1 MPEVSPQKNALLLL
15 RRWGFW
21 VLLLSFT
28 ACISSQESRKIDASG
43 IKPYWLKQPLAQAIT
58 VVGEAADST
67 EALRNAFYQARTQLI
82 DSILRQHAARMQDS
96 LLSATDYQYHYR
108 SYLLRKTE
116 EMGFT
121 GIQLGGFALDSS
133 RIRNRYYERRYD
145 PVRGRNFYR
154 YYLHLHWHDSLTAQ
168 LADAFFAIDKGFSD
182 VLQTA
187 AYYLEYPTDLSML
200 DYQLQRLETLPA
212 LLEDY
217 RGLQAEML
225 IEAYQRQYEQ
235 LELKAVNVGPD
246 HFDLLLV
253 LNDRHMLGSNFV
265 YDSNNCVKLELK
277 KEDEAGFRFK
287 YDESLCPAAANYPIS
302 LALLLPGGRQ
312 LEKTLALP
320 GNRVV
325 MKTSGPLILHYFED
339 SQDGYAEMYVKTIS
353 GQSFYLRELHFNG
366 HVLNLAV
373 NGVGRSITGAKSYQ
387 LRAPIPA
394 TLFKKILKE
403 KSSTANGGLVYT
415 HPTSGIEI
423 DYCFE
428 GVDIQLK
435 KYK

>member
-1 MPEVSPQKNALLLL
+1 L
-15 RRWGFW
+15 
-21 VLLLSFT
+21 
-28 ACISSQESRKIDASG
+28 
-43 IKPYWLKQPLAQAIT
+43 Y
-58 VVGEAADST
+58 
-67 EALRNAFYQARTQLI
+67 
-82 DSILRQHAARMQDS
+82 
-96 LLSATDYQYHYR
+96 
-108 SYLLRKTE
+108 
-116 EMGFT
+116 
-121 GIQLGGFALDSS
+121 
-133 RIRNRYYERRYD
+133 
-145 PVRGRNFYR
+145 
-154 YYLHLHWHDSLTAQ
+154 WHDSLTAQ
-168 LADAFFAIDKGFSD
+168 LADEFYAYDKGFSD

-187 AYYLEYPTDLSML
+187 AYYLEFPTDLSML
-200 DYQLQRLETLPA
+200 DYQLKRLQPLPA

-217 RGLQAEML
+217 RGLQAEL
-225 IEAYQRQYEQ
+225 LLEAYQRQYER
-235 LELKAVNVGPD
+235 LELQAVNVGPD
-246 HFDLLLV
+246 HFDLKLV

-265 YDSNNCVKLELK
+265 YSSDNCVKIDLK
-277 KEDEAGFRFK
+277 KEYEAGFRLN
-287 YDESLCPAAANYPIS
+287 YDESLCPAAADYPITI
-302 LALLLPGGRQ
+302 ALQMPGGRQ
-312 LEKTLALP
+312 LEKTIPLP

-403 KSSTANGGLVYT
+403 KSSTGNGGLVYT

>member
-1 MPEVSPQKNALLLL
+1 VM
-15 RRWGFW
+15 
-21 VLLLSFT
+21 
-28 ACISSQESRKIDASG
+28 
-43 IKPYWLKQPLAQAIT
+43 
-58 VVGEAADST
+58 GEAVDST
-67 EALRNAFYQARTQLI
+67 EAIQNAFYQARAQLI
-82 DSILRQHAARMQDS
+82 DRILKQHAAKMQDS
-96 LLSATDYQYHYR
+96 LLSATDYQYHFR

-116 EMGFT
+116 EMGYR
-121 GIQLGGFALDSS
+121 GIQLSGIAIDSN
-133 RIRNRYYERRYD
+133 RIRDRYYERRYD

-168 LADAFFAIDKGFSD
+168 LADEFYTIDKGFSD

-187 AYYLEYPTDLSML
+187 AYYLEFPTDLSML
-200 DYQLQRLETLPA
+200 DYQLKRLEPLPA

-235 LELKAVNVGPD
+235 LELQAVNVGPD
-246 HFDLLLV
+246 HFDLKLV
-253 LNDRHMLGSNFV
+253 LTDRHMLGSNFV
-265 YDSNNCVKLELK
+265 YNGDNCVKIDLK
-277 KEDEAGFRFK
+277 KEDEAGFRLK
-287 YDESLCPAAANYPIS
+287 YDESLCPAAANYPINV
-302 LALLLPGGRQ
+302 ALQLPGGRQ
-312 LEKTLALP
+312 LEKTIPLP

-339 SQDGYAEMYVKTIS
+339 SQDGYAEIYVKTIS

-366 HVLNLAV
+366 YPLSLAV
-373 NGVGRSITGAKSYQ
+373 NGLGRSITGAKSYQ

-394 TLFKKILKE
+394 DLFKKILKD
-403 KSSTANGGLVYT
+403 KSSLANGGLVYT
-415 HPTSGIEI
+415 HPTSGVEI

-428 GVDIQLK
+428 GVAIQLK